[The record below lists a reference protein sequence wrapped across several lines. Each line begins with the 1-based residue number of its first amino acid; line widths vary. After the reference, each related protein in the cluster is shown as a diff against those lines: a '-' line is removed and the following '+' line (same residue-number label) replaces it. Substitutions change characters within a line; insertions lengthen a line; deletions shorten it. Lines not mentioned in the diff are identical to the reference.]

1 MPFRQTSRLDVLET
15 VEGFGETVC
24 ARPEGCVS
32 QVVGLTIESVG
43 PRVPIGSLVHIDTS
57 ESGGRMSIAAEVVGF
72 KDRAVLLTPV
82 EHMNGIRPGAH
93 VVAGG
98 KMRIMAGYGLLGRVV
113 DGMGRVID
121 DGPPPIDV
129 WPVDFE
135 KPAPHALKRERLE
148 DRFITGIRAIDGL
161 ITCAKGQR
169 IGIFAGSGVGKSVL
183 LGSMARESCA
193 TVNVIAL
200 IGERGR
206 EVREFIEKSLKG
218 GMKKSVVVV
227 ATADQSPLMRIKGAY
242 TAMAIAEYFRDQ
254 GEHVLL
260 MMDSLTRYAMA
271 QREIGLAVG
280 EPPTTKG
287 YPPSVFG
294 NIARLLERSGSASKG
309 TITAF
314 CSVLVEAD
322 DMNDPVA
329 DTARSVLDGHI
340 VLSRSL
346 AEMNHY
352 PAINIQG
359 SISRLMSEVCDRE
372 HLLKAGKVRTLL
384 SIYRKAEDLVNVG
397 AYVAGSNPQI
407 DDALKRIELIN
418 DYLKQQPDEA
428 SDWGSTLK
436 GLEKILK

>member
-1 MPFRQTSRLDVLET
+1 MLLPKTSNLNILDMLDGLEDEVLT
-15 VEGFGETVC
+15 
-24 ARPEGCVS
+24 RPEGCVS

-43 PRVPIGSLVHIDTS
+43 PRVPLGSLVHIDTS
-57 ESGGRMSIAAEVVGF
+57 TAGETMSIAAEVVGF
-72 KDRAVLLTPV
+72 RDHSVLLTPV
-82 EHMNGIRPGAH
+82 EHMSGIRPGA
-93 VVAGG
+93 VVAAGG
-98 KMRIMAGYGLLGRVV
+98 RMKVLAGYGLLGRVV

-121 DGPPPIDV
+121 EGPPPTDV
-129 WPVDFE
+129 WPVDME
-135 KPAPHALKRERLE
+135 KSAPDPLKRERIAE
-148 DRFITGIRAIDGL
+148 RFITGVRAIDGL
-161 ITCAKGQR
+161 MTCAKGQR
-169 IGIFAGSGVGKSVL
+169 IGIFSGSGVGKSVL
-183 LGSMARESCA
+183 LGGLARESCA

-218 GMKKSVVVV
+218 GLQKSVVVV
-227 ATADQSPLMRIKGAY
+227 ATADQSPLMRLKGAY

-260 MMDSLTRYAMA
+260 IMDSLTRYAMA
-271 QREIGLAVG
+271 QREIGLAIG

-294 NIARLLERSGSASKG
+294 NIARLLERSGSSAKG
-309 TITAF
+309 SITAF

-340 VLSRSL
+340 VLSRRL

-352 PAINIQG
+352 PAIDVQA
-359 SISRLMSEVCDRE
+359 SISRLMSDVCE
-372 HLLKAGKVRTLL
+372 AGHLAMAGRIKSLL

-397 AYVAGSNPQI
+397 AYVPGSNPQI
-407 DDALKRIELIN
+407 DEALQKIQAIN
-418 DYLKQQPDEA
+418 KFLCQLPEEA
-428 SDWGSTLK
+428 SSWNDTMKKLEGVLK
-436 GLEKILK
+436 